1 MTQPTDTEYLTPLVT
16 DQSMSADFTTP
27 YSIVHGW
34 DNGSLV
40 MSWTGASSTTALL
53 LPEAS
58 NDAVNWCKLIA
69 TSQAKKVDDVAGCQM
84 YLFSFFSYKYFRF
97 RFSKQSETT
106 GLMTVSLYVS
116 RFFGRNR

>member
-1 MTQPTDTEYLTPLVT
+1 MTQPTDTEYLSPLIT
-16 DQSMSADFTTP
+16 DQSMSADFITP

-34 DNGSLV
+34 DNGS
-40 MSWTGASSTTALL
+40 MTMAWTGASSTTALL
-53 LPEAS
+53 IPEAS
-58 NDAVNWCKLIA
+58 NDTICWCKLVS

-84 YLFSFFSYKYFRF
+84 YLFSFFGHKYIRF

-106 GLMTVSLYVS
+106 GLMTVELYVS